1 MVWQGLT
8 RSCSNCTIASSYAQ
22 KLILAR
28 FPSLANVAFV
38 VPNILGAYTILLHT
52 SASRTMDARLSQLAS
67 VSVQKDKAAGYLSL
81 LNDLLAAKRQSSDDI
96 LKFVNVV
103 VTQEHVGL
111 VIGRQV
117 ISELVKALE
126 TKQIAGEDVR
136 RPVIE
141 GTLQTLQPRIVTY
154 EEQVSL

>member
-1 MVWQGLT
+1 
-8 RSCSNCTIASSYAQ
+8 
-22 KLILAR
+22 
-28 FPSLANVAFV
+28 
-38 VPNILGAYTILLHT
+38 
-52 SASRTMDARLSQLAS
+52 MDARLAQLAN

-81 LNDLLAAKRQSSDDI
+81 LNDLLAARRQSSIDI
-96 LKFVNVV
+96 LKFVSVV

-126 TKQIAGEDVR
+126 LKQIADESVR

-141 GTLQTLQPRIVTY
+141 GTLQVLQPRIVTY
-154 EEQVSL
+154 EEQVSS

>member
-1 MVWQGLT
+1 M
-8 RSCSNCTIASSYAQ
+8 ASISRQ
-22 KLILAR
+22 PR
-28 FPSLANVAFV
+28 VCGANPLRLFSA
-38 VPNILGAYTILLHT
+38 PTAEIGHST
-52 SASRTMDARLSQLAS
+52 SRIMDARLAQLAS

-81 LNDLLAAKRQSSDDI
+81 LNDLLAAKRQSSADI

-126 TKQIAGEDVR
+126 TKQIADENVR
-136 RPVIE
+136 RQVIE
-141 GTLQTLQPRIVTY
+141 GTLQVLQPRIVTY
-154 EEQVSL
+154 EEQVGS

>member
-1 MVWQGLT
+1 
-8 RSCSNCTIASSYAQ
+8 
-22 KLILAR
+22 
-28 FPSLANVAFV
+28 
-38 VPNILGAYTILLHT
+38 
-52 SASRTMDARLSQLAS
+52 MDARLAQLAG

-81 LNDLLAAKRQSSDDI
+81 LNDLLAAKQQSSADI

-126 TKQIAGEDVR
+126 TKQIADEAVR

-141 GTLQTLQPRIVTY
+141 GALQILQPRIVTY